1 MAERRPT
8 PPAKSAQCGTN
19 RTPSRVL
26 GLGSSAG
33 EARDA
38 PDLPRHGIFIS
49 YRHADAL
56 PHARLL
62 QFNLRE
68 RFPDAPVFMDLD
80 SVEAGLEFAKV
91 ISDAVNSCGVLVAL
105 IGPNW
110 ATLSDQEGR
119 RRLDNP
125 DDYVRFEIRT
135 ALKRGIRVIPVLVE
149 GAEPPRPQELP
160 SDLRR
165 LARLNALEMS
175 CDHRYQ
181 YDADRLMSII
191 DRALTR

>member
-1 MAERRPT
+1 MPWRA
-8 PPAKSAQCGTN
+8 
-19 RTPSRVL
+19 L

-33 EARDA
+33 EARDV
-38 PDLPRHGIFIS
+38 PDLPRRGIFIS

-62 QFNLRE
+62 QVSLCE
-68 RFPDAPVFMDLD
+68 CFPDVPLFMDLD
-80 SVEAGLEFAKV
+80 SIEAGLDFAKV
-91 ISDAVNSCGVLVAL
+91 ISDAVNSCGVMVAL

-110 ATLSDQEGR
+110 ATLAGKEGR
-119 RRLDNP
+119 RRLDDP

-149 GAEPPRPQELP
+149 GAKPPSQQELP

-165 LARLNALEMS
+165 LARLNALKMS

-181 YDADRLMSII
+181 YDAERLMSII
-191 DRALTR
+191 DRALAR